1 MRSSLSVFSY
11 DAIWSG
17 QEKKFRIAHPTIA
30 GVCKWDTSVQWR
42 TGLNV
47 CVKALMSLRHSTRLF
62 VRARETSED
71 CSILHIFGHNY
82 TLVEILSKTDNPKAN
97 ALETE
102 FYALRLV
109 DLGLNLRPRF
119 LIREIHAAW
128 SDSEQRS
135 KWDVYCDGLCSIPE
149 EAQQH
154 FATRKAAII
163 ARGFNCSNQPADNF
177 SRGFVR

>member
-1 MRSSLSVFSY
+1 MSST
-11 DAIWSG
+11 
-17 QEKKFRIAHPTIA
+17 ET
-30 GVCKWDTSVQWR
+30 
-42 TGLNV
+42 
-47 CVKALMSLRHSTRLF
+47 ALDFLF
-62 VRARETSED
+62 AVHETSKD
-71 CSILHIFGHNY
+71 CSILHIFVQAVSG
-82 TLVEILSKTDNPKAN
+82 TIPLLVEILSKTHAPKATTR
-97 ALETE
+97 ETE

-163 ARGFNCSNQPADNF
+163 ARGFNCLNQPADSF
-177 SRGFVR
+177 SLGFVR